1 MITLFLLRDLCRNV
15 LTLRSTVCTVGTVI
29 NKHEQEIKEIDQYDA
44 PEGYVAVEPMQRL
57 HNGSSSC
64 NGCLFITTD
73 CSSKEVIQCCAEGR
87 ADKQDVIFKRKD
99 EMSESLKTALG
110 NLPLALERFQHY
122 KKEATTL
129 HHG

>member
-1 MITLFLLRDLCRNV
+1 M
-15 LTLRSTVCTVGTVI
+15 CTVVAVI
-29 NKHEQEIKEIDQYDA
+29 NELEQEMKEIDEKDA
-44 PEGYVAVEPMQRL
+44 PEGYVAVEPMQWL
-57 HNGSSSC
+57 HNGSGGC

-73 CSSKEVIQCCAEGR
+73 CSSKEVIRCCAEGR
-87 ADKQDVIFKRKD
+87 AAKQDVIFKHKD

-122 KKEATTL
+122 KKEAADL

>member
-1 MITLFLLRDLCRNV
+1 M
-15 LTLRSTVCTVGTVI
+15 CTVGAVI
-29 NKHEQEIKEIDQYDA
+29 NKQEQEMKEIDEYNA

-87 ADKQDVIFKRKD
+87 ADKQDVIFKHKD
-99 EMSESLKTALG
+99 EISDSLKTALG
-110 NLPLALERFQHY
+110 NLPLALERFQYY

-129 HHG
+129 HHD

>member
-1 MITLFLLRDLCRNV
+1 M
-15 LTLRSTVCTVGTVI
+15 I
-29 NKHEQEIKEIDQYDA
+29 NKQEQEMKEIDKYNA
-44 PEGYVAVEPMQRL
+44 PQDCIAIEPMERR
-57 HNGSSSC
+57 GGISSC
-64 NGCLFITTD
+64 RGCFFHMSV

-129 HHG
+129 HHC

>member
-1 MITLFLLRDLCRNV
+1 M
-15 LTLRSTVCTVGTVI
+15 CTVGAVI
-29 NKHEQEIKEIDQYDA
+29 NKQEQEMKEIDEYNA
-44 PEGYVAVEPMQRL
+44 PEGCVVVEPMQRL

-64 NGCLFITTD
+64 TGCLFITTD

-87 ADKQDVIFKRKD
+87 ADKQDVIFKHKD
-99 EMSESLKTALG
+99 EMSENLKTALG

-122 KKEATTL
+122 KKEAADL